1 MKSTKLEY
9 IATIIG
15 RKPHFVY
22 KNNQKYFVITTTDN
36 ESRGN
41 IFIHPIQEVDDIS
54 LQISSSNFPNQ
65 FLIDNTFK
73 QIKNIVGGKKLMKK
87 SESYFKSRYRNICYI
102 LCALGKLSVHKDGRF
117 IGFKKTSL

>member
-73 QIKNIVGGKKLMKK
+73 IGQKFLRK
-87 SESYFKSRYRNICYI
+87 EF
-102 LCALGKLSVHKDGRF
+102 ALFSVNEADGY
-117 IGFKKTSL
+117 LQ